1 MVSSGTGLLWS
12 LCAGIVS
19 CYLPYLLYTYG
30 MTKVE
35 TGKASVMASTEPVV
49 ATLMGALI
57 YKEQMPLI
65 SVLGVL
71 LVIGALCALNLKHT
85 GQKSSPIS

>member
-1 MVSSGTGLLWS
+1 
-12 LCAGIVS
+12 
-19 CYLPYLLYTYG
+19 

-57 YKEQMPLI
+57 YQEKLPLI

-71 LVIGALCALNLKHT
+71 LVIGAVCALNLKYT
-85 GQKSSPIS
+85 KQKPSPIS